1 MHRVNITT
9 TNLYLLKLTSC
20 VHIILQVFSATG
32 CFRIVLVM
40 PDDKIAQACTR
51 IKDFCRE
58 HYINH
63 DSEHNIVSSQIH
75 VIISTMID

>member
-1 MHRVNITT
+1 MR
-9 TNLYLLKLTSC
+9 LYVKVTFFFHSL
-20 VHIILQVFSATG
+20 ILFFTIPQAFCATG

-58 HYINH
+58 HYKA
-63 DSEHNIVSSQIH
+63 
-75 VIISTMID
+75 